1 MPGVAAGGASG
12 TDDQDGADQQQ
23 DGADQQQD
31 GTDQQPGGS
40 PDGEVASDGVPGQDR
55 PDGEEATGKAAE
67 LERALGDL
75 DGHILDKRIA
85 AQDRA
90 KSPSE
95 ATPGS
100 PKGED
105 DGAAEPGADGEGG
118 GVAPGRRSVASTMPN
133 TPPLPRPE
141 TPDLPDARD
150 DDVVARQIRE
160 AAMAEK
166 NPELRAALWDEYER
180 YVSGLPGRRAKRKS
194 NTAAQPQ
201 RQRLA
206 HVGT

>member
-12 TDDQDGADQQQ
+12 DDD
-23 DGADQQQD
+23 QD
-31 GTDQQPGGS
+31 GTDQPQDGTEQQAGGNEQQPGGD
-40 PDGEVASDGVPGQDR
+40 PDGDVAGAGMPGAD
-55 PDGEEATGKAAE
+55 PSEEADGKAAE

-75 DGHILDKRIA
+75 DGQILDKRIA
-85 AQDRA
+85 AGDRA
-90 KSPSE
+90 KSPNE
-95 ATPGS
+95 AASGS
-100 PKGED
+100 PTGED
-105 DGAAEPGADGEGG
+105 GDAAQPGADGEGG

-166 NPELRAALWDEYER
+166 DPELRAALWEEYER
-180 YVSGLPGRRAKRKS
+180 YVSGLPGRRGKKAS
-194 NTAAQPQ
+194 NTASTSG
-201 RQRLA
+201 RQRLV
-206 HVGT
+206 HSGE